1 MVFRSPRVFRTAS
14 FRLAAV
20 YALIF
25 GLSAGVLAAVA
36 YFTATAALDQQMRT
50 RISADAEL
58 LDREYQSGGYARMMD
73 AIRDRQRGQ
82 LAGGLDYTVF
92 DARGR
97 NLFGNLPH
105 RPPAAGWQEMTG
117 PPDGDE
123 APGELER
130 LIVYALPLSDGGW
143 LVVGDDVGK
152 SEVLGRAILTTFA
165 WMLLLVLTLAIA
177 GGMVLSMAFLQ
188 RVDTITRTAEAII
201 GGDIQRRIPVR
212 GAADDIDRLAVTLN
226 RMLDRI
232 ASLMESLRQVSNDIA
247 HDLRTPLGRLRQR
260 LDEVRRNAGSVAEY
274 ETAVDHAVAETDD
287 ILDTFAALLR
297 IAQIESGT
305 RKAGFRSVDVSALT
319 AHLCQTYL
327 PVAEDAR
334 KTLDIG
340 IAPGIAVDG
349 DRELLVQM
357 VANLIENAIRH
368 THDGTG
374 IIFRLERCGPGA
386 KIVVEDN
393 GPGIPDNER
402 ERVLERFYR
411 LERSRTTA
419 GSGLGLSLVA
429 AIAELHNAK
438 VELVDANPGLRVS
451 IVFAEVSLEQPAAEL
466 MRSAE
471 AGFSS
476 SAPFPRRA
484 RPSPGRSAA
493 AT

>member
-1 MVFRSPRVFRTAS
+1 
-14 FRLAAV
+14 
-20 YALIF
+20 
-25 GLSAGVLAAVA
+25 
-36 YFTATAALDQQMRT
+36 
-50 RISADAEL
+50 
-58 LDREYQSGGYARMMD
+58 
-73 AIRDRQRGQ
+73 
-82 LAGGLDYTVF
+82 
-92 DARGR
+92 
-97 NLFGNLPH
+97 
-105 RPPAAGWQEMTG
+105 
-117 PPDGDE
+117 
-123 APGELER
+123 
-130 LIVYALPLSDGGW
+130 
-143 LVVGDDVGK
+143 
-152 SEVLGRAILTTFA
+152 
-165 WMLLLVLTLAIA
+165 MLLLVLTLAIA
-177 GGMVLSMAFLQ
+177 GGIVLSMAFLQ

-201 GGDIQRRIPVR
+201 GGDMQRRIPVR

-232 ASLMESLRQVSNDIA
+232 ASLMEALRQVSNDIA

-260 LDEVRRNAGSVAEY
+260 LDEVRRNAGSVVEY
-274 ETAVDHAVAETDD
+274 ETAVDHAVAETDE

-334 KTLDIG
+334 KTLDID
-340 IAPGIAVDG
+340 IAPDIAVDG

-357 VANLIENAIRH
+357 IANLIENAIRH
-368 THDGTG
+368 TNDDTG
-374 IIFRLERCGPGA
+374 IVVRLERHGA
-386 KIVVEDN
+386 GAQIVIEDN
-393 GPGIPDNER
+393 GPGIPDGER

-438 VELVDANPGLRVS
+438 VELADANPGLRVS
-451 IVFAEVSLEQPAAEL
+451 IVFAEVSLERPAAEL

-476 SAPFPRRA
+476 SSPYPRRA
-484 RPSPGRSAA
+484 RPLPGRSAA